1 MNEYVDVSHRPE
13 NETLRKTGHLV
24 DFFLDRNCTK
34 TRRDIEMRSAALE
47 RADLQVLEAVHLIT
61 FRCSVRSVGRKT
73 SSLPIRVER
82 KFMQTILI
90 TDENDIF
97 RIGLDYP

>member
-1 MNEYVDVSHRPE
+1 
-13 NETLRKTGHLV
+13 
-24 DFFLDRNCTK
+24 
-34 TRRDIEMRSAALE
+34 MRLAALE
-47 RADLQVLEAVHLIT
+47 RADLKVLEYVQLIT
-61 FRCSVRSVGRKT
+61 LRCSVRSVGRKT

-97 RIGLDYP
+97 RIGLQYP

>member
-1 MNEYVDVSHRPE
+1 
-13 NETLRKTGHLV
+13 
-24 DFFLDRNCTK
+24 
-34 TRRDIEMRSAALE
+34 MRLAALE
-47 RADLQVLEAVHLIT
+47 RADLKDLEYVQLT
-61 FRCSVRSVGRKT
+61 TLKCSVRSVGRKT

-97 RIGLDYP
+97 RIGLQYP

>member
-1 MNEYVDVSHRPE
+1 
-13 NETLRKTGHLV
+13 
-24 DFFLDRNCTK
+24 
-34 TRRDIEMRSAALE
+34 MRSTALE
-47 RADLQVLEAVHLIT
+47 RADLQILEAVHLIT
-61 FRCSVRSVGRKT
+61 SRCSVRSVGRKT
-73 SSLPIRVER
+73 LSLLIRVER

>member
-1 MNEYVDVSHRPE
+1 
-13 NETLRKTGHLV
+13 
-24 DFFLDRNCTK
+24 
-34 TRRDIEMRSAALE
+34 MRLAALE
-47 RADLQVLEAVHLIT
+47 RADLKVLECVQLIT
-61 FRCSVRSVGRKT
+61 LRCTVRSVGRKT

-97 RIGLDYP
+97 RIGLQYP